1 MKGNRT
7 SVKTYEIHFPT
18 GRNQGALK
26 FNYFHLKIK
35 NGGKKIN
42 NSTIS
47 MTYAMP
53 LMTLI

>member
-7 SVKTYEIHFPT
+7 SVKTYEICFPT

-47 MTYAMP
+47 MTYAIP